1 MYFSQIRDPTLPRLS
16 HVVQERILARAG
28 AFRAKACF
36 VSPASSGRQQRTRG
50 IHFWSARPAFQCRQC
65 RPSPVRGGGAKPK
78 HARKRIKWTENFIL
92 RVCGC
97 CGGLIALL
105 GTSARPKYFFSFFRP
120 LYCRWGRIRLPLWA
134 KRTLTVWEVGAVI
147 DPIRSVCVRDIGDGS

>member
-1 MYFSQIRDPTLPRLS
+1 MYFSQIRDPTLPCLP
-16 HVVQERILARAG
+16 HVAQERILARAG
-28 AFRAKACF
+28 AFRAKVCF

-65 RPSPVRGGGAKPK
+65 RPSPVRGGGAKQK

-92 RVCGC
+92 RVCRC

-105 GTSARPKYFFSFFRP
+105 RTSARPKYFFSFFRP
-120 LYCRWGRIRLPLWA
+120 LYCRWVESDSLWA
-134 KRTLTVWEVGAVI
+134 N
-147 DPIRSVCVRDIGDGS
+147 RSGTDSIQPLATFTTPTPT

>member
-16 HVVQERILARAG
+16 HVAQERILARAG

-65 RPSPVRGGGAKPK
+65 RPSPVRGGGAKQK

-92 RVCGC
+92 RVCRC

-120 LYCRWGRIRLPLWA
+120 LYCGGVESDSLWA
-134 KRTLTVWEVGAVI
+134 KRTELG
-147 DPIRSVCVRDIGDGS
+147 DPVSY